1 MDRPL
6 DSATQRR
13 ARLRRTSTIALPL
26 AGLAAVLV
34 LLPGWI
40 RPSVSRSRIRTA
52 IVTAGPIES
61 VITASGTIA
70 PEIERVLSSP
80 LDARVL
86 RVLKRPGTSVKHG
99 EPVVVLD
106 VSQSVLSLEKVV
118 KDAQLKDNQQAQTR
132 LTLEKS
138 LRELDGRIELKT
150 LELESLISR
159 SANQR
164 RLFDEGLVSRDGLRQ
179 AELDV
184 KQADIALLQLTAD
197 RVNTQRA
204 TDLQFA
210 GLGLER
216 AALDKEVVEARRL
229 LDLAT
234 AKSDRDGVV
243 TWALPQEGALVRRG
257 DVIAR
262 IADLSSYR
270 VDASVSD
277 IHAGQLRA
285 GAPCVIKVN
294 DLDLNGAIAE
304 ILPSVE
310 GGTIGFTVA
319 LQQRS
324 HPVLR
329 PNMRVD
335 VLIVTGRR
343 PRARRVKRG
352 PFADVSGEH
361 EAFVVRGD
369 RAVRVT
375 LNLGLTSFDEVEIVS
390 GAGEGD
396 EVLISDMREYLHLK
410 EIALR

>member
-1 MDRPL
+1 M
-6 DSATQRR
+6 
-13 ARLRRTSTIALPL
+13 STIALPL

-61 VITASGTIA
+61 LITASGTLA

-86 RVLKRPGTSVKHG
+86 RVLKRPGTSVKQG
-99 EPVVVLD
+99 EPMVELD
-106 VSQSVLSLEKVV
+106 VNQSVLTLEKVV

-150 LELESLISR
+150 LDLESLTAR
-159 SANQR
+159 SENQR
-164 RLFDEGLVSRDGLRQ
+164 RLFDEGLVSRDALRQ

-184 KQADIALLQLTAD
+184 KQADIALLQLKAD

-210 GLGLER
+210 GLELER
-216 AALDKEVVEARRL
+216 ASIDKEVVEARRL

-262 IADLSSYR
+262 IADLSRTGSTR
-270 VDASVSD
+270 RSRTSTPASCTS
-277 IHAGQLRA
+277 
-285 GAPCVIKVN
+285 
-294 DLDLNGAIAE
+294 
-304 ILPSVE
+304 
-310 GGTIGFTVA
+310 
-319 LQQRS
+319 
-324 HPVLR
+324 
-329 PNMRVD
+329 
-335 VLIVTGRR
+335 
-343 PRARRVKRG
+343 ARRV
-352 PFADVSGEH
+352 
-361 EAFVVRGD
+361 
-369 RAVRVT
+369 
-375 LNLGLTSFDEVEIVS
+375 
-390 GAGEGD
+390 
-396 EVLISDMREYLHLK
+396 
-410 EIALR
+410 